1 MKIMFRM
8 ATGQFAAMDA
18 SAIITVPQADDDKWC
33 VKVHGIGFD
42 GWDDVAR
49 DLTKVE
55 AEQIVRQLFE
65 TGVYGV

>member
-1 MKIMFRM
+1 M
-8 ATGQFAAMDA
+8 TSG
-18 SAIITVPQADDDKWC
+18 